1 MKTSNPEKVVEVL
14 RGRRTERLCDDCIAQ
29 LCSIP
34 NRIAVQQITASIG
47 LTSDFVREKAACSR
61 CGDIKCV
68 TQSVKG

>member
-1 MKTSNPEKVVEVL
+1 MKTSNPHKVVEAL

-47 LTSDFVREKAACSR
+47 LTSDFVRVKTDCSR
-61 CGDIKCV
+61 CGNTKFV
-68 TQSVKG
+68 TQAVKG